1 MVQDSTP
8 PTPHSAQKPAEHPA
22 QSPAQRF
29 LGKAAIITGASRG
42 IGLAIAQRLSSEG
55 ARVLITARH
64 QEQLDEALAS
74 LGENALAIAGRA
86 DDPDH
91 RADVLAAVEHH
102 FGGLDVL
109 VNNAGINPV
118 YGPLETADLDA
129 ARKIFEVNIL
139 GTLAWTQ
146 AVLAHP
152 GLGFR
157 ARRGNVVNLS
167 SISGDIPAPGLGLYG
182 ISKAAVSHLTRT
194 LSVELAP
201 EIRVNAVA
209 PALVK
214 TRFAGALYEGRE
226 EQVAAMYPLGR
237 LGMPDDVAS
246 AVAFLASADASW
258 VTGQVLTLD
267 GGLLNAGFP
276 A

>member
-1 MVQDSTP
+1 MPHHGTP
-8 PTPHSAQKPAEHPA
+8 IPQHPA
-22 QSPAQRF
+22 RRF
-29 LGKAAIITGASRG
+29 HGKAAVITGASRG
-42 IGLAIAQRLSSEG
+42 IGLAIAHRLTAEG
-55 ARVLITARH
+55 AGVLITARH
-64 QEQLDEALAS
+64 QDQLDEALAS
-74 LGENALAIAGRA
+74 LGGSAIALAGHA

-91 RADVLAAVEHH
+91 RAEALAAVEHH

-118 YGPLETADLDA
+118 HGPLETADLAA
-129 ARKIFEVNIL
+129 ARKIFEVNVL

-146 AVLAHP
+146 DVLAHP

-157 ARRGNVVNLS
+157 QRRGCVVNVS
-167 SISGDIPAPGLGLYG
+167 SVSGDVPAPGLGLYG

-209 PALVK
+209 PAVVK
-214 TRFAGALYEGRE
+214 TRFAGMLYEGRE
-226 EQVAAMYPLGR
+226 AEVAAAYPLAR
-237 LGMPDDVAS
+237 LGEPDDVAA
-246 AVAFLASADASW
+246 AVAYLASADASW

-267 GGLLNAGFP
+267 GGLRNAGGLG
-276 A
+276 